1 MNRDYQYDFSIQ
13 QAAAMYD
20 RPGREKK
27 AQTIV
32 AVLKDYGVPNIE
44 TTRVLDI
51 GASTGIIDNY
61 LANYF
66 GEVTGIDIDA
76 KAINFASN
84 TFCKPNLSFK
94 ENDAMDLDY
103 HDEVFDIVVCAQIY
117 EHVADA
123 TKLMEEIYRVL
134 RLGGICYFA
143 AGNRFQFMEPH
154 YRLPLLS
161 ALPRSLAHLYIRLAG
176 KADFYYEKHLSYWGL
191 RKIVRNFEL
200 IDYTRKLVTH
210 PERFNTNYM
219 IPPRSLKQF
228 MAITLLNTA
237 FWLFPS
243 YIWLLRKPLRVQ

>member
-20 RPGREKK
+20 RPGRERK
-27 AQTIV
+27 AQTMV
-32 AVLKDYGVPNIE
+32 AVLKDYGLLDIE

-61 LANYF
+61 LADHF
-66 GEVTGIDIDA
+66 GEVTGVDIDA
-76 KAINFASN
+76 KAITFASS

-94 ENDAMDLDY
+94 EDDAMNLGY
-103 HDEVFDIVVCAQIY
+103 RDEVFDIVVCAQIY
-117 EHVADA
+117 EHVTDA
-123 TKLMEEIYRVL
+123 TKLMKEIYRVL
-134 RLGGICYFA
+134 RPRGVCYFA

-161 ALPRSLAHLYIRLAG
+161 ALPRPLAHLYIRLAG

-191 RKIVRNFEL
+191 RKLVRNFEI

-210 PERFNTNYM
+210 PEHFHANYM
-219 IPPRSLKQF
+219 IPPGSLKQF
-228 MAITLLNTA
+228 MAIKLLNIA
-237 FWLFPS
+237 FWLFPN
-243 YIWLLRKPLRVQ
+243 YIWLLKKR